1 MQQLEESGQQCTST
15 AVSTELTSADIDYM
29 QRECKFN
36 EDKVVKL
43 TADLEVLQQKLSM
56 MSSVLGRIGKDDKQ
70 VHFYT
75 GLPSYAVFE
84 ALFHHLSP
92 LVSKHM
98 RLMFGMGL
106 RSIGLMIGMRLR
118 SIGLMI

>member
-1 MQQLEESGQQCTST
+1 
-15 AVSTELTSADIDYM
+15 M

-75 GLPSYAVFE
+75 GLPF
-84 ALFHHLSP
+84 
-92 LVSKHM
+92 
-98 RLMFGMGL
+98 
-106 RSIGLMIGMRLR
+106 ICCI
-118 SIGLMI
+118 